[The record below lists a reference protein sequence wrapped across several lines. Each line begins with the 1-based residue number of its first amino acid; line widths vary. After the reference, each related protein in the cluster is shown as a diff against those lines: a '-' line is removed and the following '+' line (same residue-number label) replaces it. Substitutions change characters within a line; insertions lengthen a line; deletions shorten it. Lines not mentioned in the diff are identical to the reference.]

1 MCMYCE
7 RRTDIKF
14 GWNQPKLPYHNQK
27 DISATLSGNVLE
39 NEKWEGTIHD
49 YQTACPQ
56 LILTSKNYFN
66 GEGTGTIYIPIKC
79 CPECGRKL
87 GKTHINEFRGEYAFL
102 SNFYS
107 APVVYD
113 GLKYQNNE
121 AAFQAA
127 KTFGTQRERFT
138 NISPSYAK
146 KIGRHV
152 PLRSDWEDVKF
163 DVMYDIVKAKF
174 TQNEDLKRKLLDTEG
189 YYLEEGNNWGDKI
202 WGVVNGVG
210 ENHLGKIL
218 MRVRN
223 ELKMEEYEIS
233 KCK

>member
-1 MCMYCE
+1 M
-7 RRTDIKF
+7 
-14 GWNQPKLPYHNQK
+14 
-27 DISATLSGNVLE
+27 
-39 NEKWEGTIHD
+39 
-49 YQTACPQ
+49 
-56 LILTSKNYFN
+56 
-66 GEGTGTIYIPIKC
+66 
-79 CPECGRKL
+79 
-87 GKTHINEFRGEYAFL
+87 
-102 SNFYS
+102 
-107 APVVYD
+107 
-113 GLKYQNNE
+113 
-121 AAFQAA
+121 
-127 KTFGTQRERFT
+127 
-138 NISPSYAK
+138 
-146 KIGRHV
+146 
-152 PLRSDWEDVKF
+152 RSDWEDVKF